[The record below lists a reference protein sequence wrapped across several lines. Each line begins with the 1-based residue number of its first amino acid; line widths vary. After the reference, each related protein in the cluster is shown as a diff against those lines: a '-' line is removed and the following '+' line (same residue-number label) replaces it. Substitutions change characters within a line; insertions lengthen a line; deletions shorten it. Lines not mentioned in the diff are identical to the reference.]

1 MMNDKEIQ
9 ESLSK
14 MMQEDIDYRNS
25 LSREDYIKYMKE
37 GQDYLE
43 NGIFEDL
50 AKMVDKEFPN
60 ISDEDRVKKLNEYLQ
75 IMGISENKDNT

>member
-43 NGIFEDL
+43 SGIFEDL

-60 ISDEDRVKKLNEYLQ
+60 ISDEDKVKKLNEYLQ
-75 IMGISENKDNT
+75 IMGILEDKDNT